1 MMRKKK
7 RGLALILCVGS
18 AVLGLIYLLTADS
31 EFWRRLFLLDTT
43 VQFDPKSFDVAGY
56 IGKLEAVDEE
66 SPSRRFGFN
75 VVASNSLL
83 AERPLPD
90 ARPEKCSKLYTNA
103 GSSLP
108 KTSIIITFHNEARS
122 ALLRTIYSILTRSP
136 VQTVIELILVDDFSD
151 DKEDGLLLANIPL
164 VKVIRNEKREGVARS
179 RVRGSR
185 IAQGEVLVF
194 LDSHCE
200 VSHSWLLPLLSV
212 VQKEPRSAVSPVIDS
227 IDSQTLEYRS
237 SSELVRGGFDWS
249 LHFRW
254 ESLPFGLA
262 KTDPTDVFKTPVLG
276 GSVVVIRKDWFNVL
290 GTYDTQLDL
299 WGGDNFD
306 LSFRL
311 WMCGGEAKIVPCSR
325 VGHVS
330 VSRQPFTFPQGG
342 ISNIYIRNTR
352 RVAEV
357 WMDEYKR
364 FFYAARPTAR
374 MQDFGDVS
382 DRRRLRERLK
392 CKTFRWYMDT
402 VYPELK
408 LPVSDEVAYGKIQQG
423 AGCLDLDVGQ
433 LPVIAKLRQC
443 VPNKDSQEWSWRRK
457 GSIVSNGMCLAV
469 NPMETQM
476 YVVVTFCD
484 SSDSQRW
491 IRQHRQIM
499 HHMTGQCLDSRW
511 AKTGLQVSQCDGQL
525 DAQSWTL
532 TMELIS
538 DLEKDYID
546 T

>member
-1 MMRKKK
+1 MRKKK
-7 RGLALILCVGS
+7 RELVVVLVIGS
-18 AVLGLIYLLTADS
+18 CALGLVYILTANTG
-31 EFWRRLFLLDTT
+31 FWTWLLMLEAA
-43 VQFDPKSFDVAGY
+43 VKFDPKSFDAVHY
-56 IGKLEAVDEE
+56 IGELRSSDKAN
-66 SPSRRFGFN
+66 PRGRYGFN
-75 VVASNSLL
+75 IIASNQLPPD
-83 AERPLPD
+83 RPVPNI
-90 ARPEKCSKLYTNA
+90 RPEKCSGLYPSSGA
-103 GSSLP
+103 SLP

-122 ALLRTIYSILTRSP
+122 ALVRTVFSILTRSP
-136 VQTVIELILVDDFSD
+136 LQTVAEVILVDDCSD
-151 DKEDGLLLANIPL
+151 NKEDGLLLASIPL
-164 VKVIRNEKREGVARS
+164 VKLIRNEKREGVARS
-179 RVRGSR
+179 RVRGSKV
-185 IAQGEVLVF
+185 AEGQVLVF
-194 LDSHCE
+194 LESHCE
-200 VSHSWLLPLLSV
+200 VTDNWLQPLLTT
-212 VQKEPRSAVSPVIDS
+212 VQKEPHSAVSPVIDT
-227 IDSQTLEYRS
+227 IDARTLEYKPS
-237 SSELVRGGFDWS
+237 TEIVRGGFDWS

-254 ESLPFGLA
+254 ENLPVSLS
-262 KTDPTDVFKTPVLG
+262 KRDPTDIINTPVLG
-276 GSVVVIRKDWFNVL
+276 GSVVVIYKDWFFSL
-290 GTYDTQLDL
+290 GTYDTQLTL
-299 WGGDNFD
+299 WGADNFD

-311 WMCGGEAKIVPCSR
+311 WMCGGEARIVPCSR
-325 VGHVS
+325 VGHVTL
-330 VSRQPFTFPQGG
+330 SRQPFTYPQGG
-342 ISNIYIRNTR
+342 LSNSYIRNTR

-392 CKTFRWYMDT
+392 CKTFRWYLNT

-443 VPNKDSQEWSWRRK
+443 TPSKDSQEWSWRRK
-457 GSIVSNGMCLAV
+457 GSIVSNGMCLSV

-484 SSDSQRW
+484 SSDNQRW
-491 IRQHRQIM
+491 MRQDRQIV

-511 AKTGLQVSQCDGQL
+511 VKTGLQVSQCDEQL
-525 DAQSWTL
+525 DAQKWSL
-532 TMELIS
+532 TVEMTT

>member
-1 MMRKKK
+1 MRKKK
-7 RGLALILCVGS
+7 RGLVLIFFIGS
-18 AVLGLIYLLTADS
+18 GVLGLVYLLTANS
-31 EFWRRLFLLDTT
+31 GFWTWLLLLDTP
-43 VQFDPKSFDVAGY
+43 VKFDPKSFDAARY
-56 IGKLEAVDEE
+56 IGEVDILDKAD
-66 SPSRRFGFN
+66 PSKRYGFN
-75 VVASNSLL
+75 IIASNELPPD
-83 AERPLPD
+83 RPVPN
-90 ARPEKCSKLYTNA
+90 ARPEKCSKLYLNTGN
-103 GSSLP
+103 SLP
-108 KTSIIITFHNEARS
+108 KASIIITFYNEARS
-122 ALLRTIYSILTRSP
+122 ALLRTIFSILTRSP
-136 VQTVIELILVDDFSD
+136 LQTVVEVILIDDCSD
-151 DKEDGLLLANIPL
+151 NREDGLLLASIPL

-179 RVRGSR
+179 RVIGSKVARGK
-185 IAQGEVLVF
+185 VLVF

-200 VSHSWLLPLLSV
+200 VTDNWLQPLLST
-212 VQKEPRSAVSPVIDS
+212 VQKEPHSAVSPVIDS
-227 IDSQTLEYRS
+227 IDSLTLEYKPS
-237 SSELVRGGFDWS
+237 GDLVRGGFDWS

-254 ESLPFGLA
+254 ENLPFRLSKRNPA
-262 KTDPTDVFKTPVLG
+262 DNFKTPVIG
-276 GSVVVIRKDWFNVL
+276 GSVVVIYKDWFNTL
-290 GTYDTQLDL
+290 GTYDMQLAM

-325 VGHVS
+325 VGHMAL
-330 VSRQPFTFPQGG
+330 SRQPFTFPQGG
-342 ISNIYIRNTR
+342 LSHTYIRNTR

-382 DRRRLRERLK
+382 DRRRLRDRLK

-423 AGCLDLDVGQ
+423 AGCLDLDIGQ

-443 VPNKDSQEWSWRRK
+443 LQNKDSQEWSWRRK
-457 GSIVSNGMCLAV
+457 GSIVSNGMCLSV

-476 YVVVTFCD
+476 YVIVTFCD
-484 SSDSQRW
+484 SSDNQRW
-491 IRQHRQIM
+491 VRQGHQIM

-511 AKTGLQVSQCDGQL
+511 IKTGLQVSQCDDQL
-525 DAQSWTL
+525 EAQKWSLTL
-532 TMELIS
+532 EITS
-538 DLEKDYID
+538 DLEKEYID